1 MTNSVNVTYE
11 GFVSMFP
18 EFADQ
23 STYPAATVN
32 GFIVQA
38 KCYITP
44 NNVGMMVGETRE
56 LAIYLMVA
64 HLLTL
69 NSYILS
75 GNTSGVLLTNSSIGD
90 VSVSGTPPASKDMYE
105 QWYGYTIYGV
115 RLKALLD
122 SFVGMG
128 MYLQGHHEW
137 GI

>member
-1 MTNSVNVTYE
+1 MAELVNVTYE
-11 GFVSMFP
+11 GFIQMFP

-23 STYPAATVN
+23 TAYPRGTVD

-38 KCYITP
+38 QCYITP
-44 NNVGMMVGETRE
+44 MNVGEMTGTSRE
-56 LAIYLMVA
+56 LAIYLMIA

-69 NSYILS
+69 NAYILS
-75 GNTSGVLLTNSSIGD
+75 GNRSGALLTNASIGD
-90 VSVSGTPPASKDMYE
+90 VSVSGTPPAARDMQD

-122 SFVGMG
+122 SFIGMG
-128 MYLQGHHEW
+128 FYMPGQQAW

>member
-1 MTNSVNVTYE
+1 MTNSVNVTYA

-23 STYPAATVN
+23 SVYPAATVN
-32 GFIVQA
+32 SFIVQA

-44 NNVGMMVGETRE
+44 NNVGMMVGESRE

-75 GNTSGVLLTNSSIGD
+75 GNTSGVIITNSSIGD
-90 VSVSGTPPASKDMYE
+90 VSVSGTPPASRDMLE

-128 MYLQGHHEW
+128 MYLQGHHMW

>member
-1 MTNSVNVTYE
+1 MTNSVNVTYA

-23 STYPAATVN
+23 SVYPVATVN
-32 GFIVQA
+32 SFIVQA

-44 NNVGMMVGETRE
+44 NNVGMMVGESRE

-75 GNTSGVLLTNSSIGD
+75 GNTSGVLITNSSIGD
-90 VSVSGTPPASKDMYE
+90 VSVSGTPPAFRDMQE

-128 MYLQGHHEW
+128 MYLQGHHMW